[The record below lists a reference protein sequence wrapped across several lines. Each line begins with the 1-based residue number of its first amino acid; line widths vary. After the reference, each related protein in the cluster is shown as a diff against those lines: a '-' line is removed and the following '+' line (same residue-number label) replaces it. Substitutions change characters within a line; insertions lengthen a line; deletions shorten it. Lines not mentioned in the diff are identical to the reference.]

1 MARMTAI
8 RFIANL
14 LPPEV
19 FCAESVLTC
28 PESDVLLTESV
39 FSCPV
44 DDPLVCC

>member
-1 MARMTAI
+1 MTAI

-19 FCAESVLTC
+19 LLPESVLTC

-39 FSCPV
+39 FSCPD
-44 DDPLVCC
+44 DDPLVYC